1 MTGHNV
7 PYHVFYSNTSG
18 RTRHQRTEIIHLLSR
33 THNNVG
39 PSAGWGLLKGL
50 RRTYLRT
57 LSPNSITLFG
67 FCLHIC
73 STLLLA
79 MSSPQ
84 NETQWRVVLFIDALL
99 SFAYVI
105 ADSLDGKQARR
116 LKQSSPLGQ
125 LLDHG
130 CDSLNAFCFLYSVI
144 KSTGIKDPST
154 IPQLFAVIGCVFV
167 SFQLIEYFQNVL
179 YFGTP
184 SHQRDRVRARLHPP
198 LPPLLS
204 PRTLALGPFPP
215 STPLDAPRHRGGV
228 YRMDCRRSRF
238 ASKHSR
244 SLPGQSS
251 LPIIQRGK
259 DDHTHRPLQATGSSP
274 VIIDVTCDIGRWA
287 R

>member
-1 MTGHNV
+1 MFSI
-7 PYHVFYSNTSG
+7 P
-18 RTRHQRTEIIHLLSR
+18 IHLEERDINELKSY
-33 THNNVG
+33 TYCPG
-39 PSAGWGLLKGL
+39 PTTTLDRLLDGVAEGIAP
-50 RRTYLRT
+50 YLPRT
-57 LSPNSITLFG
+57 LSPNAITLFG

-73 STLLLA
+73 STLLLT
-79 MSSPQ
+79 MLSPE

-184 SHQRDRVRARLHPP
+184 LISVTECELGCI
-198 LPPLLS
+198 LLS
-204 PRTLALGPFPP
+204 LLSSLLGP
-215 STPLDAPRHRGGV
+215 SLWD
-228 YRMDCRRSRF
+228 
-238 ASKHSR
+238 R
-244 SLPGQSS
+244 SLPRLPWTLRDTVAAFIEWIVGGAVLLANIHVLFQGSHLSQSY
-251 LPIIQRGK
+251 RGEK
-259 DDHTHRPLQATGSSP
+259 TTTRIDHCKRLVPLL
-274 VIIDVTCDIGRWA
+274 
-287 R
+287 

>member
-1 MTGHNV
+1 MFSI
-7 PYHVFYSNTSG
+7 P
-18 RTRHQRTEIIHLLSR
+18 IHLEERDINELESY
-33 THNNVG
+33 TYCPG
-39 PSAGWGLLKGL
+39 PTTTLDRLLDGVAEGIAP
-50 RRTYLRT
+50 YLPRT
-57 LSPNSITLFG
+57 LSPNAITLFG

-73 STLLLA
+73 STLLLT
-79 MSSPQ
+79 MLSPE

-99 SFAYVI
+99 SFVYVI

-184 SHQRDRVRARLHPP
+184 LISVTECELGCI
-198 LPPLLS
+198 LLS
-204 PRTLALGPFPP
+204 LLSSLLGP
-215 STPLDAPRHRGGV
+215 SLWD
-228 YRMDCRRSRF
+228 
-238 ASKHSR
+238 R
-244 SLPGQSS
+244 SLPRLPWTLRDTVAAFIEWIVGGAVLLANIHVLFQGSHLFQSY
-251 LPIIQRGK
+251 RGEK
-259 DDHTHRPLQATGSSP
+259 TTTRIDHCKRLVPLL
-274 VIIDVTCDIGRWA
+274 
-287 R
+287 